1 MKATMITL
9 LDILD
14 LEDAAAALYRAGA
27 YTEAICISAKA
38 LRWRGELEAFRCDI
52 DESAGMAEVIEL
64 NGYSRKAPC
73 V

>member
-1 MKATMITL
+1 MKATITL

-14 LEDAAAALYRAGA
+14 LEDAAAALYRANA

-38 LRWRGELEAFRCDI
+38 LRWRGELEAFRCEDI
-52 DESAGMAEVIEL
+52 DESAGLAEVVEL

-73 V
+73 A

>member
-1 MKATMITL
+1 MKATITL

-14 LEDAAAALYRAGA
+14 FETAAAALYRAGA

-38 LRWRGELEAFRCDI
+38 LRWRGELEAFRCENI
-52 DESAGMAEVIEL
+52 DESGGMAEVVEL

-73 V
+73 A

>member
-1 MKATMITL
+1 MKATITL

-14 LEDAAAALYRAGA
+14 LEDAAAALYRANA

-52 DESAGMAEVIEL
+52 DESAGMAEVVEL
-64 NGYSRKAPC
+64 HDYSRRIPC
-73 V
+73 A

>member
-1 MKATMITL
+1 VKATITL

-14 LEDAAAALYRAGA
+14 LEDAAAALYRAHA

-52 DESAGMAEVIEL
+52 GDESGGMAEVVEL
-64 NGYSRKAPC
+64 NGWSKRVPC
-73 V
+73 A

>member
-1 MKATMITL
+1 MKATITL

-14 LEDAAAALYRAGA
+14 LEDAAAALYRANA

-52 DESAGMAEVIEL
+52 DESAGLAEVVEL
-64 NGYSRKAPC
+64 NGWSKRVPC
-73 V
+73 A

>member
-1 MKATMITL
+1 MKATITL

-14 LEDAAAALYRAGA
+14 LEDAAAELYRAHA

-52 DESAGMAEVIEL
+52 DESAGLAEVVEL